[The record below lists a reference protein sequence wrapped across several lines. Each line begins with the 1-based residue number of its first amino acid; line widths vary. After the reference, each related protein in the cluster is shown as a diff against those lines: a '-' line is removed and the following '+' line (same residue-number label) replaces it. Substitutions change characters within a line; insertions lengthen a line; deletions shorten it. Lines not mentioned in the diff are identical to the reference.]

1 MNKRFRTITILSV
14 LAASTMVFTGCGTD
28 LPANA
33 SEQQIPSVK
42 TITLSSVERGLI
54 GKVVVNET
62 VEIYSKQPG
71 RIASILVEEG
81 AKVKKGD
88 LLVQLETSEL
98 EVQVRKAQA
107 GLDAAQAQLANTL
120 EGARQEDIRAVQGA
134 LDAALSLVD
143 QSKAAF
149 DQIQITYNQA
159 RNHYDMGNITKDEL
173 ELATT
178 NYKTAKSA
186 YDAAVANAR
195 SAQAKLD
202 LLKAGAAASTIDQLR
217 AQVAAAQADL
227 DSANLMLRNASIVSP
242 IDGIVVKK
250 YAKAGEMAFTA
261 MPSGA
266 SLLQLI
272 SLDPAKVEVSVPESE
287 VNQIKEGDSID
298 IQVASLPDK
307 KFQGTVSFV
316 SPVSDPNNN
325 TFTVRLTVP
334 NPENLL
340 RAGNVVTVNFTAD
353 AAKRVEIPRDSI
365 IEKDGKKLV
374 YKLDGDQVREIAVT
388 TEDKNKDW
396 VFVENSSLFH
406 HEDKIVIS
414 PPASLSDGTKVVV
427 E

>member
-1 MNKRFRTITILSV
+1 MNKRLRTITVLSV
-14 LAASTMVFTGCGTD
+14 LAASTMVFTGCSAD
-28 LPANA
+28 IPAAA
-33 SEQQIPSVK
+33 SQQQIPSVK
-42 TITLSSVERGLI
+42 TITLSSVERGLP

-71 RIASILVEEG
+71 RIASITVEEG
-81 AKVKKGD
+81 AVVKKGD
-88 LLVQLETSEL
+88 LLVQLETGEL

-107 GLDAAQAQLANTL
+107 GLDAAQAQLTNAI
-120 EGARQEDIRAVQGA
+120 EGARQEEIRAAQGA
-134 LDAALSLVD
+134 LDAARAAVE

-149 DQIQITYNQA
+149 DQIQLTYNQT
-159 RNHYDMGNITKDEL
+159 RNHYDTGSVTKDEL
-173 ELATT
+173 DLATT
-178 NYKTAKSA
+178 SYKTAKAA
-186 YDAAVANAR
+186 YDAAVANSI

-202 LLKAGAAASTIDQLR
+202 LLKAGASDSTIAQLR
-217 AQVAAAQADL
+217 AQVSASQADL
-227 DSANLMLRNASIVSP
+227 DAANLMLMNASIVSP
-242 IDGIVVKK
+242 IDGIVAKK
-250 YAKAGEMAFTA
+250 YAKAGEMAFTS

-287 VNQIKEGDSID
+287 VNQIKAGDAIN
-298 IQVASLPDK
+298 IQVASLPNQP
-307 KFQGTVSFV
+307 FQGTVSFV

-340 RAGNVVTVNFTAD
+340 RAGNMVTVNFAGN
-353 AAKRVEIPRDSI
+353 AAARIEIPKDSV

-388 TEDKNKDW
+388 TVDKDEDW
-396 VFVENSSLFH
+396 VFVEDSSPFH

-414 PPASLSDGTKVVV
+414 PPASLSDGAKVVV

>member
-1 MNKRFRTITILSV
+1 MNKRFRTIITLSV
-14 LAASTMVFTGCGTD
+14 LTASTMMFAGCGAD
-28 LPANA
+28 VPAAA

-42 TITLSSVERGLI
+42 TITLSSVERGLT

-71 RIASILVEEG
+71 RITSILVEEG

-120 EGARQEDIRAVQGA
+120 EGARQEEIRAVQGSVN
-134 LDAALSLVD
+134 AANAVVE

-159 RNHYDMGNITKDEL
+159 RNHYDMGSVTKDEL
-173 ELATT
+173 DLATT
-178 NYKTAKSA
+178 GYKTAKAA
-186 YDAAVANAR
+186 YDAAVAN
-195 SAQAKLD
+195 SISTQAKLD
-202 LLKAGAAASTIDQLR
+202 LLKAGATASTIAQLR
-217 AQVAAAQADL
+217 AQVAASQADL
-227 DSANLMLRNASIVSP
+227 DAAHLMLMNAAIVSP
-242 IDGIVVKK
+242 IDGIVAKK
-250 YAKAGEMAFTA
+250 YAKAGEMAFTS

-266 SLLQLI
+266 SILQLV
-272 SLDPAKVEVSVPESE
+272 SLDPSKVEVSVPESE
-287 VNQIKEGDSID
+287 VNQIKAGDSID

-307 KFQGTVSFV
+307 KFEGTVSFI

-340 RAGNVVTVNFTAD
+340 RAGNMVTVNFA
-353 AAKRVEIPRDSI
+353 ANVAKRVEIPKDSVV
-365 IEKDGKKLV
+365 EKDGNKLV
-374 YKLDGDQVREIAVT
+374 YKLNGDQVREIVVT

-396 VFVENSSLFH
+396 VFVEDSSPFH

-414 PPASLSDGTKVVV
+414 PPANLSDGTKVVV

>member
-134 LDAALSLVD
+134 LDAAHALVD

-266 SLLQLI
+266 SLLQLV

-307 KFQGTVSFV
+307 KISRNGF
-316 SPVSDPNNN
+316 
-325 TFTVRLTVP
+325 
-334 NPENLL
+334 L
-340 RAGNVVTVNFTAD
+340 R
-353 AAKRVEIPRDSI
+353 
-365 IEKDGKKLV
+365 
-374 YKLDGDQVREIAVT
+374 
-388 TEDKNKDW
+388 
-396 VFVENSSLFH
+396 
-406 HEDKIVIS
+406 
-414 PPASLSDGTKVVV
+414 
-427 E
+427 